1 MLVFVGLGNTDNKY
15 LNTKHNVGFWAIDMF
30 AKKHNLEFKA
40 GKGDF
45 VFAKKD
51 NDCILVKPTTG
62 MNRSGNMIRDL
73 LNFYKADIKD
83 LVIIFDDVD
92 LPLGEIRLRL
102 QGGDGCHNGM
112 KSIINS
118 LNTDDIARLKIG
130 IAADDYTRTSEHY
143 VLKPFDNKHEPLV
156 NQVLEFTY
164 DAMSSILKEGVALT
178 SNHFNKQ
185 IIGEA

>member
-1 MLVFVGLGNTDNKY
+1 
-15 LNTKHNVGFWAIDMF
+15 
-30 AKKHNLEFKA
+30 
-40 GKGDF
+40 
-45 VFAKKD
+45 
-51 NDCILVKPTTG
+51 
-62 MNRSGNMIRDL
+62 MNCSGNMIQDL

-118 LNTDDIARLKIG
+118 LNTDEIARLKIG
-130 IAADDYTRTSEHY
+130 IAADDYKRPSEEY
-143 VLKPFDNKHEPLV
+143 VLKPFDNKYEPLV

-164 DAMSSILKEGVALT
+164 DAMSSILKEGVVFT